1 MKIEKIDELLTQY
14 IYEKNMENS
23 NIPKTMTYKDN
34 IERITNIKQN

>member
-23 NIPKTMTYKDN
+23 NIPKTMKYKDN